1 MKKPNAMYTPPQ
13 HTGTGLNVT
22 LVLLLIGAV
31 LFLSVNFI
39 SFLFLKEGESY
50 KDIRLVPQLVEHKVR
65 LIRPDGSIEKELT
78 VKNYD
83 NSVKITTDNGNLCVA
98 DFSRNSYMFFA
109 PTGWYLEPVDSK
121 EE

>member
-1 MKKPNAMYTPPQ
+1 
-13 HTGTGLNVT
+13 
-22 LVLLLIGAV
+22 
-31 LFLSVNFI
+31 
-39 SFLFLKEGESY
+39 
-50 KDIRLVPQLVEHKVR
+50 
-65 LIRPDGSIEKELT
+65 

-83 NSVKITTDNGNLCVA
+83 NSVRITTDNGNLCVA

>member
-1 MKKPNAMYTPPQ
+1 MKKLEVIKMGPE
-13 HTGTGLNVT
+13 VI
-22 LVLLLIGAV
+22 LLLLAIAAA
-31 LFLSVNFI
+31 LFLFV
-39 SFLFLKEGESY
+39 SFLLTEHESY

-83 NSVKITTDNGNLCVA
+83 NSVRITTDNGNLCVA

>member
-1 MKKPNAMYTPPQ
+1 MKKENTIYTPPQ
-13 HTGTGLNVT
+13 HTGTGSEI
-22 LVLLLIGAV
+22 LVIMALILVIISPA
-31 LFLSVNFI
+31 FLMRF
-39 SFLFLKEGESY
+39 FKEEH
-50 KDIRLVPQLVEHKVR
+50 KDIRPLPQLVEHKVR

-83 NSVKITTDNGNLCVA
+83 NSVRITTDNGNLCVA